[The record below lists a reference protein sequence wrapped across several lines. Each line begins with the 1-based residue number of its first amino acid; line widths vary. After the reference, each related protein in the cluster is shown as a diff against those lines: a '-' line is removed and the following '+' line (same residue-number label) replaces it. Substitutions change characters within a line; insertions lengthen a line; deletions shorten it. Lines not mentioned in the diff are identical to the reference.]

1 MSVLNKKNTAEVF
14 KEGDRKAFFMK
25 GGASI
30 IASASVK
37 EADAQKSLIAN
48 KVLAV
53 GGKSWSGE
61 LKSAQADKSLYAN
74 KAMAQAKYL
83 GGNKMSEVSAE
94 LAARVVEAAEKEAAL
109 QNVVLKQKAGVESLN
124 KIKRAGVKSCSF
136 FVGAFGGGINYMHWY
151 LFQNTLPDRSHS
163 LSYS

>member
-14 KEGDRKAFFMK
+14 KEGERKAFFMK

-48 KVLAV
+48 KILAA
-53 GGKSWSGE
+53 GGKSWGGD

-83 GGNKMSEVSAE
+83 GGSHTSSVSAK

-109 QNVVLKQKAGVESLN
+109 QNAILQQKS
-124 KIKRAGVKSCSF
+124 
-136 FVGAFGGGINYMHWY
+136 GAE
-151 LFQNTLPDRSHS
+151 R
-163 LSYS
+163 